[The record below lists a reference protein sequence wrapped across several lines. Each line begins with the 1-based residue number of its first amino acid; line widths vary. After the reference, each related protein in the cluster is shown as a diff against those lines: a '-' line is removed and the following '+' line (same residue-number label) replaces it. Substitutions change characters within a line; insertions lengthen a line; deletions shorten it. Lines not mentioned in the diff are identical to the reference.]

1 MGNIS
6 DSEVQVSVCADDTD
20 SSCTTRSYPMGDLA
34 QPSCMA
40 KIAMGTDGAGFEV
53 KAAVT
58 IPTTTTTVTVTNTTT
73 VAPTTIVAATT
84 TGTNTTTM
92 AATSNSGSGAV
103 ASEAIYAS
111 ISWMGVFPM
120 AMSIAAA
127 AHIV

>member
-6 DSEVQVSVCADDTD
+6 DSEVQVSVCTD
-20 SSCTTRSYPMGDLA
+20 NTGSSCTTRSYPMGDLA

-40 KIAMGTDGAGFEV
+40 KIAMGTNGAGFEV

-73 VAPTTIVAATT
+73 VAATT
-84 TGTNTTTM
+84 
-92 AATSNSGSGAV
+92 NSPGV

-120 AMSIAAA
+120 AMSI
-127 AHIV
+127 